1 MHSIFIKCTLVTFA
15 TNTVEFRRQHR
26 ARINQISPD
35 RISWHGLNPAPYS
48 HKRSYHINYLSRP
61 LLSQVGDEC
70 SEPTQGPDD
79 TIVEDH
85 EKTNNIQNQNT
96 DWNAVLLLN
105 LVAVIWGTQHSVI
118 KMVVDECDASAFSF
132 SRFAIAAVIA
142 SPFTPSFPSLKD
154 NIFSDQAVSENTLA
168 WRWGLEMGTWMFL
181 GYAFQAIGLE
191 FTTAQRSGFLLY
203 LNVKFVPFLGR
214 LLFGRKISMATWLS
228 ALTALMGTALLS
240 CNGSTISL
248 NVGDLWSVLA
258 AAASAMFILRLET
271 ASASVKNSS
280 ALNATSLWTV
290 TVASLLW
297 TIGESLQTGV
307 DSNLDGS
314 LFSTD
319 RLMEVTQISI
329 LNVLKVLQTHPL
341 ELLYLGGATTAF
353 ANYIQ
358 TKAQGRISAERAS
371 IIYALDPVYGAFFAY
386 IFLGEELSQYGVA
399 GAALITIAAATN
411 ALLDLGVKD
420 DTEKETND
428 SDNELT

>member
-1 MHSIFIKCTLVTFA
+1 
-15 TNTVEFRRQHR
+15 
-26 ARINQISPD
+26 
-35 RISWHGLNPAPYS
+35 
-48 HKRSYHINYLSRP
+48 

-70 SEPTQGPDD
+70 SEPTQGLDVAS
-79 TIVEDH
+79 IEDNG
-85 EKTNNIQNQNT
+85 KTNKIQNQNT

-132 SRFAIAAVIA
+132 SRFAIAAIIA
-142 SPFTPSFPSLKD
+142 SSFTPSFPSLKD
-154 NIFSDQAVSENTLA
+154 NIFSDQVVSENTLA

-290 TVASLLW
+290 TVASLIW
-297 TIGESLQTGV
+297 TIGESIQSGV
-307 DSNLDGS
+307 DSNMDGS
-314 LFSTD
+314 IFSTD

-420 DTEKETND
+420 NMEIETND
-428 SDNELT
+428 SDNELIQ